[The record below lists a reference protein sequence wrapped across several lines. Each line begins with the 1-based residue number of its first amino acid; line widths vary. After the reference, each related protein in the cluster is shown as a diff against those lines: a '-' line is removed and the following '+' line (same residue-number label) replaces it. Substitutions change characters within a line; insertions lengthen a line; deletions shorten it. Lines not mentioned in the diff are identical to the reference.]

1 MITTLKGTTAR
12 DIQNA
17 IMRARQ
23 NVGVASGLVFTLL
36 VVTPASDYDE
46 VFDACVEAGREHP
59 SRIIL
64 ATDGSARTTRLDA
77 ELHVGDEVPGEII
90 ALRFQGELR
99 DHKDSTLLALLLP
112 DSPVVAW
119 WPREAPE
126 PVASDPVGALASRRV
141 TDAMG
146 CADPLPR
153 LLQRA
158 QGLAQ
163 GDTDLTWTRLTPWRA
178 MLASALDIHQL
189 PVTAA
194 SVHAAHDN
202 AAGLLLASWLGS
214 RLGIKASFVSN
225 AGPGITKVTLTTAE
239 GDISL
244 TRTDGKMATLA
255 APGSPT
261 RAVALRR
268 REISALIT
276 EELRRLD
283 SDQVFMATMNHLAAT
298 MVPGADAA
306 KE

>member
-36 VVTPASDYDE
+36 VVAPASDYDE

-77 ELHVGDEVPGEII
+77 ELHVGDEVPGEIV
-90 ALRFQGELR
+90 ALRFHGELR
-99 DHKDSTLLALLLP
+99 DHKASTLLALLLP
-112 DSPVVAW
+112 DSPVIAW

-126 PVASDPVGALASRRV
+126 PVASDPVGALATRRI
-141 TDAMG
+141 TDGMG
-146 CADPLPR
+146 CADPLTR
-153 LLQRA
+153 LLERA
-158 QGLAQ
+158 QGLAP

-194 SVHAAHDN
+194 SVHAADDN

-214 RLGIKASFVSN
+214 RLGIEASFTGN

-244 TRTDGKMATLA
+244 TRTDGRMATLA
-255 APGSPT
+255 APGAPT

-268 REISALIT
+268 REMSALIT

-283 SDQVFMATMNHLAAT
+283 SDQVFLATMNHLAAT
-298 MVPGADAA
+298 MMPGPDAA

>member
-1 MITTLKGTTAR
+1 MITTLKSTTAR

-17 IMRARQ
+17 ITRARQ
-23 NVGVASGLVFTLL
+23 SVGVASGLVFTLI
-36 VVTPASDYDE
+36 VVAPASDFDE
-46 VFDACVEAGREHP
+46 VFDACIEAGREHP
-59 SRIIL
+59 SRIIVV
-64 ATDGSARTTRLDA
+64 TDGSARATRLDA

-90 ALRFQGELR
+90 SLRFHGELR
-99 DHKDSTLLALLLP
+99 DHKDSTLLPLLLP
-112 DSPVVAW
+112 DSPVIAW

-126 PVASDPVGALASRRV
+126 PVATDPIGALASRRM

-146 CADPLPR
+146 CSDPLGH
-153 LLQRA
+153 LLTRA
-158 QGLAQ
+158 QGLAP

-189 PVTAA
+189 EVTGA
-194 SVHAAHDN
+194 SVHAAKDN

-214 RLGIKASFVSN
+214 RLGLDAEFIPN

-239 GDISL
+239 GDITLS
-244 TRTDGKMATLA
+244 RTDGKMATLT
-255 APGSPT
+255 APGAPT

-268 REISALIT
+268 RELSALIT

-283 SDQVFMATMNHLAAT
+283 SDQVFMATMSHLAAT
-298 MVPGADAA
+298 MLPGRDAA

>member
-17 IMRARQ
+17 ITHARQ
-23 NVGVASGLVFTLL
+23 SVGVASGLVFTLI
-36 VVTPASDYDE
+36 VVAPASDYDE

-59 SRIIL
+59 SRIIVV
-64 ATDGSARTTRLDA
+64 TDGSARATRLDA
-77 ELHVGDEVPGEII
+77 ELHVGDEVPGEIV
-90 ALRFQGELR
+90 ALRFHGELR
-99 DHKDSTLLALLLP
+99 EHKDSTLLPLLLS
-112 DSPVVAW
+112 DSPVIAW

-126 PVASDPVGALASRRV
+126 PVASDPIGALAGRRV

-146 CADPLPR
+146 CADPLRR
-153 LLQRA
+153 LLSRA
-158 QGLAQ
+158 QGLAP

-194 SVHAAHDN
+194 SVHAAKDN

-214 RLGIKASFVSN
+214 RLGLDAEFVAN
-225 AGPGITKVTLTTAE
+225 AGPGITQVTLTTQE
-239 GDISL
+239 GDITLS
-244 TRTDGKMATLA
+244 RTDGRMATLS
-255 APGSPT
+255 APGAPT

-268 REISALIT
+268 REMSALIT

-283 SDQVFMATMNHLAAT
+283 SDQVFMTTMNHLTASQ
-298 MVPGADAA
+298 VPQGDAA